1 MDKDKE
7 RWSTRW
13 KTKNWLRNSAL
24 SAIFS
29 LTFVLQAT
37 HVRAGKKKVE
47 EYRHEPSS
55 DASLQH
61 KPVYIIGYL
70 KCVVSFT
77 VRVL

>member
-37 HVRAGKKKVE
+37 HVRAGKERVE
-47 EYRHEPSS
+47 EHRHEPSVMPAFS
-55 DASLQH
+55 INL
-61 KPVYIIGYL
+61 YIVIYNI
-70 KCVVSFT
+70 
-77 VRVL
+77 